1 MAATS
6 LANPQRGTGVLLLV
20 GSCFSLQ
27 LGASVAY
34 GLFPHA
40 SSWGVTAVRLAV
52 AAVILLALSR
62 PAIRTWDRH
71 TWLSVALLGVTLG
84 AMNGFFY
91 AAIARLPLGVAV
103 TIEFLG
109 PLLLAAALSRRIAD
123 IGWVLLALTGIGLLG
138 LNSFMTS
145 DALDPIGVGFVLCA
159 AAMWACYIL
168 AGAKA
173 SNTVP
178 GMGGLAVAFAIGAA
192 VNAIPGFSGSHTIL
206 TSPDL
211 LWPAL
216 LTGVL
221 GSLVPY
227 SLEFLALRRLP
238 RPVFGVLMSLDPVFA
253 AIVGWIVL
261 SQALTPL
268 QWLAVAAVIAATV
281 GNTLSSREEAGG
293 ATGAEAEKSVEGPAP
308 EPNDYVNGL
317 GEASMAPGGVRTADR
332 NGKPA

>member
-1 MAATS
+1 MTLDVMATTA
-6 LANPQRGTGVLLLV
+6 LANPQRNTGVLLVV
-20 GSCFSLQ
+20 GSCLTLQ
-27 LGASVAY
+27 FGASVAH

-52 AAVILLALSR
+52 ASVILLAVSR
-62 PAIRTWDRH
+62 PGIRTWDRQ
-71 TWLSVALLGVTLG
+71 TWISVALLGITLG

-109 PLLLAAALSRRIAD
+109 PLLLAAALSRRLAD

-168 AGAKA
+168 AGAKVSA
-173 SNTVP
+173 TVP

-192 VNAIPGFSGSHTIL
+192 LNAVPGFSGARTIL
-206 TSPDL
+206 TTPDL

-216 LTGVL
+216 LTGLL
-221 GSLVPY
+221 GSLIPY
-227 SLEFLALRRLP
+227 SLELLALRRIP
-238 RPVFGVLMSLDPVFA
+238 RPVFGVLMSLEPVFA
-253 AIVGWIVL
+253 AFVGWIVL
-261 SQALTPL
+261 SQALSPL
-268 QWLAVAAVIAATV
+268 QWMAVVAVITATV
-281 GNTLSSREEAGG
+281 GNTLSARDETG
-293 ATGAEAEKSVEGPAP
+293 ATGVEAEKVAEDPRLQPSVAVGDYDEAP
-308 EPNDYVNGL
+308 SH
-317 GEASMAPGGVRTADR
+317 ASISSGART
-332 NGKPA
+332 

>member
-1 MAATS
+1 MPATS
-6 LANPQRGTGVLLLV
+6 LVNPQRGTGALLLV
-20 GSCFSLQ
+20 GSCLSLQ
-27 LGASVAY
+27 LGASVAH

-40 SSWGVTAVRLAV
+40 SPWGVTAVRLAV
-52 AAVILLALSR
+52 AAIILLALSR

-71 TWLSVALLGVTLG
+71 TWISVALLGVALG

-109 PLLLAAALSRRIAD
+109 PLLLAAALSRRVAD
-123 IGWVLLALTGIGLLG
+123 VGWVLLALAGIGLLG

-145 DALDPIGVGFVLCA
+145 DALDPIGVAFVLCA

-192 VNAIPGFSGSHTIL
+192 VNAIPGYAGAHTIL

-216 LTGVL
+216 LTGLL

-238 RPVFGVLMSLDPVFA
+238 RPVFGVLMSLEPVFA
-253 AIVGWIVL
+253 ALVGWIVL
-261 SQALTPL
+261 SQALSPL

-293 ATGAEAEKSVEGPAP
+293 ATGAETEKSVEGPSP
-308 EPNDYVNGL
+308 EPNDYVNAL
-317 GEASMAPGGVRTADR
+317 SEASMAPGGARTADR
-332 NGKPA
+332 NAKPA

>member
-1 MAATS
+1 MAATT

-27 LGASVAY
+27 LGASVAH

-52 AAVILLALSR
+52 AALILLALSR
-62 PAIRTWDRH
+62 PAIRTWDRQ
-71 TWLSVALLGVTLG
+71 TWISVALLGVTLG

-123 IGWVLLALTGIGLLG
+123 IGWVLLAFTGIGLLG

-145 DALDPIGVGFVLCA
+145 DVLDPIGVGFVLCA

-173 SNTVP
+173 SNTMP

-192 VNAIPGFSGSHTIL
+192 VNAVPGFSGARIIL
-206 TSPDL
+206 TTPDL

-216 LTGVL
+216 LTGLL

-227 SLEFLALRRLP
+227 SLEFLALRRLS
-238 RPVFGVLMSLDPVFA
+238 RPVFGVLMSLEPVFA
-253 AIVGWIVL
+253 ALVGWIVL
-261 SQALTPL
+261 SQELSPL

-281 GNTLSSREEAGG
+281 GNTLSSSERNPG
-293 ATGAEAEKSVEGPAP
+293 ATDVENETSIEVMSSPQEMQSRGHEKSAFVDSE
-308 EPNDYVNGL
+308 
-317 GEASMAPGGVRTADR
+317 SR
-332 NGKPA
+332 